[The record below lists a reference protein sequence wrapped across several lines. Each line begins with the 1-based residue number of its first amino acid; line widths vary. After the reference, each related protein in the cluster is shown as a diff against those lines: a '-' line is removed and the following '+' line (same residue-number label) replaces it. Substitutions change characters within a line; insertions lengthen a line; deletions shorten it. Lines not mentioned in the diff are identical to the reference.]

1 VTETSKTELIAI
13 SHEIMSRIGKA
24 SLATIDH
31 HSLAPYA
38 SLVLMAISAEG
49 MPLLMI
55 SDLADHTQNLK
66 ADNSAALLLD
76 GTNSPEDGK
85 GALSGARLTIQGT
98 IEKDDRQDSLKRF
111 LARHNEANLY
121 ASFADFHVYRM
132 IPKQFHLVA
141 GYGRII
147 WLDAD
152 EMMPPAN

>member
-1 VTETSKTELIAI
+1 
-13 SHEIMSRIGKA
+13 
-24 SLATIDH
+24 
-31 HSLAPYA
+31 
-38 SLVLMAISAEG
+38 
-49 MPLLMI
+49 MI

-85 GALSGARLTIQGT
+85 GALSGARLTIQGM

-121 ASFADFHVYRM
+121 AGFADFHVYRM
-132 IPKQFHLVA
+132 IPKRFHLVA